1 MFQKLHIQLTLFCTL
16 ICGAIL
22 VFMSLICLSVSER
35 ESRER
40 NFADFQINVNML
52 VNHLESQTVI
62 SYAWISQFCTD
73 THFELDIQDN
83 GSRLVFDTLSPGS
96 LDEEHFN
103 QVRQIAA
110 ADYGILEESV
120 TANSVLSIH
129 QEFELAVSGTTYYGA
144 MVLIP
149 KHSGVLNIA
158 ALYSLTELNKRILF
172 QRFLFAG
179 ADIFGILL
187 LGIFFWFFTWRM
199 IQPLAV
205 SRQKQA
211 EFVAAASHELRSP
224 LTVILSCLSAMKQA
238 SPAEAAH
245 FSETIAHEGQRMSRL
260 IDDMLTLSGTD
271 SSHFAIHKK
280 PAELDTLL
288 LSAYEK
294 FEPLARKKSISLHIS
309 LPEELVQPCLCD
321 RERMEQVF
329 AILLD
334 NAVSYTPMNGSI
346 SLSLKTSSDKL
357 TFRIADNGIGIPDEE
372 KEAVFERFYRCD
384 KSHKDKSHFGL
395 GLCIAREIIQMHRGK
410 LWIEDTPG
418 GGATFVIALKKHPH
432 TL

>member
-1 MFQKLHIQLTLFCTL
+1 MFQKLHVQLTLFCTL
-16 ICGAIL
+16 ICGMIL
-22 VFMSLICLSVSER
+22 VLMSLICLSVSEK

-40 NFADFQINVNML
+40 NFADFRINVNML
-52 VNHLESQTVI
+52 VNHLESQSVI
-62 SYAWISQFCTD
+62 SYAWLSQFCTD

-83 GSRLVFDTLSPGS
+83 GSSLVFDTLTPGS
-96 LDEEHFN
+96 LEEEYFN
-103 QVRQIAA
+103 QVRQKAKT
-110 ADYGILEESV
+110 DYGILEESI
-120 TANSVLSIH
+120 TAESILSTH
-129 QEFELAVSGTTYYGA
+129 EEFELTINKTAYYGA
-144 MVLIP
+144 MILIP
-149 KHSGVLNIA
+149 KNKRALNIA
-158 ALYSLTELNKRILF
+158 ALYSLSDFHRRILF
-172 QRFLFAG
+172 QRLLFAG
-179 ADIFGILL
+179 ADLFGILL

-199 IQPLAV
+199 IKPLAV

-238 SPAEAAH
+238 SPIEAAH
-245 FSETIAHEGQRMSRL
+245 FSETIEQEGKRMSRL
-260 IDDMLTLSGTD
+260 VDDMLTLSGTD

-294 FEPLARKKSISLHIS
+294 FEPLARKKCISLDIS
-309 LPEELVQPCLCD
+309 LPEELVRPCLCD
-321 RERMEQVF
+321 KERIEQVF

-334 NAVSYTPMNGSI
+334 NAISYTPKEGSI

-372 KEAVFERFYRCD
+372 KEAVFDRFYRCD

-395 GLCIAREIIQMHRGK
+395 GLCIAREIVQMHKGK

-418 GGATFVIALKKHPH
+418 GGATFVVVLNIL
-432 TL
+432 